1 MPVTLRKDTA
11 EEIIRLALS
20 GQDHRGV
27 IVDIIDATFVDDTV
41 RFFQHVVEAKFE
53 TETITFD
60 WYREHFLD
68 EEIDKAEFAWNSG
81 LNLKT
86 IGNKRGS
93 QARQIVIDESL
104 EHFDKFLELLES
116 LTDDDVS
123 VDFSITWR
131 GVTVNL
137 DLNETIVVINALA
150 VRRAGRRGGT
160 WSTLGKQVEAPLM
173 ETLCRTFDVVP
184 RHFTRALSDDKS
196 LREIDYYL
204 IAPNGRRAKCEVKLM
219 GRGNPE
225 GADAIH
231 ARESDVLMAS
241 TLSDLAKIQLDNA
254 GVLWT
259 ELQTPNGF
267 LRFQHTLSALGIPHT
282 RLDQNEDHTDRIE
295 RAIQATLYS

>member
-1 MPVTLRKDTA
+1 MPITLRKDTA
-11 EEIIRLALS
+11 EEIIRLALN

-27 IVDIIDATFVDDTV
+27 IVDIIDATFVDDAV
-41 RFFQHVVEAKFE
+41 RFFQNVVTAKFE

-93 QARQIVIDESL
+93 EAKRVVIDEGL
-104 EHFDKFLELLES
+104 DHIDKFLELLES
-116 LTDDDVS
+116 LTDDDIS
-123 VDFSITWR
+123 VDLSITWR
-131 GVTVNL
+131 GVTVSL
-137 DLNETIVVINALA
+137 DLNETLVVINALA
-150 VRRAGRRGGT
+150 VRRAGRRGGA

-173 ETLCRTFDVVP
+173 ETLCRVFDVAP
-184 RHFTRALSDDKS
+184 AHFTRALSDDNS

-204 IAPNGRRAKCEVKLM
+204 LSPSGRRTKCEVKLM

-225 GADAIH
+225 SADAIH
-231 ARESDVLMAS
+231 ARETDVFLAS
-241 TLSDLAKIQLDNA
+241 KLSELNKTQFDNA

-259 ELQTPNGF
+259 QLQTHNGF
-267 LRFQHTLSALGIPHT
+267 LRFQNTLSALGIPHT
-282 RLDQNEDHTDRIE
+282 RLDESENHTDRIE
-295 RAIQATLYS
+295 RAIRATFDA